1 MVDGLVR
8 DAEPVS
14 AVGGIAEVVA
24 GFQGEIFDLRLVARI
39 SDGRD
44 HEHSHRAVRHE
55 IFMEYRLPVFK
66 KLRRSEIY
74 SAPSEL
80 FRLPMS

>member
-14 AVGGIAEVVA
+14 AVGGIAEIFA
-24 GFQGEIFDLRLVARI
+24 GFQRKVFDLRLIARI

-55 IFMEYRLPVFK
+55 IFIDRGCLFSRSSEGAKYIPL
-66 KLRRSEIY
+66 LRS
-74 SAPSEL
+74 SSG
-80 FRLPMS
+80 FN